1 MNQLQIGKFISEC
14 RKENKLTQVQ
24 LAEKLGITNR
34 AVSKWETGNSVPD
47 ASLMIELCGI
57 LNISVNELL
66 CGKRLNEKENN
77 MESEKNTLT
86 MLIAKKELENMKI
99 LTEILIIA
107 GIIIA
112 ITLTS
117 VIAVSTIQKIITL
130 MIGCFIWGYGL
141 WLKFKLKKVA
151 NKIL

>member
-34 AVSKWETGNSVPD
+34 AVSKWETGNSIPD
-47 ASLMIELCGI
+47 ASIMIELCEI

-66 CGKRLNEKENN
+66 CGKRLNEEENHV
-77 MESEKNTLT
+77 ESEKNTLT
-86 MLIAKKELENMKI
+86 MLVAKKDLENMKI
-99 LTEILIIA
+99 LAEILILA

-112 ITLTS
+112 ITLTA
-117 VIAVSTIQKIITL
+117 VIAVSTIQKVITL

-141 WLKFKLKKVA
+141 WLKIKLKKA
-151 NKIL
+151 ISKIL